1 MSIKIDPET
10 QKAVDPES
18 IGKDMKTRAIL
29 AVLSVCV
36 FVATWK
42 IGAALFS

>member
-18 IGKDMKTRAIL
+18 IGENDVKWALFAFFIV
-29 AVLSVCV
+29 AVVVLSSK
-36 FVATWK
+36 FY
-42 IGAALFS
+42 F